1 MPLCLPAGKSNNPDV
16 GGPWW
21 LAGEDAERWSSYTTE
36 RANATSRHPE
46 TPYWLH
52 LPSEKPTD
60 RSHRCMYSVFQKT
73 FWNIFTLVKFFCLK
87 FCKFVGNSYRRLRS
101 GSTSTLLVPSTR
113 RATLGDRAFP
123 VGRPLHGPGMHCLRR
138 SEHRRRTW
146 HFVASWKHCYSR
158 HRLKTGHDCAIYLL
172 HSVNCKFWHNVL
184 YSAPAAFFCDSVT
197 IILTF
202 IIIIIH
208 FQFLYIHLNISS
220 NGVNFFHEYW
230 VPVVLTA
237 SSFEY
242 WMQTLREQGLGE
254 KAIIFQYTLTKG
266 GSWAVVRKSAVE
278 STTLA
283 QPFCV
288 NQAVGLG
295 NLSQRLH
302 AQSVVV
308 RQFSHWCI

>member
-52 LPSEKPTD
+52 LPPEKPTD

-123 VGRPLHGPGMHCLRR
+123 VAAARAWNALPSSVRTSSTYLAFRR
-138 SEHRRRTW
+138 QLKTLLFKASFEDRTW
-146 HFVASWKHCYSR
+146 LRYLFVA
-158 HRLKTGHDCAIYLL
+158 
-172 HSVNCKFWHNVL
+172 
-184 YSAPAAFFCDSVT
+184 
-197 IILTF
+197 
-202 IIIIIH
+202 
-208 FQFLYIHLNISS
+208 
-220 NGVNFFHEYW
+220 
-230 VPVVLTA
+230 
-237 SSFEY
+237 
-242 WMQTLREQGLGE
+242 
-254 KAIIFQYTLTKG
+254 
-266 GSWAVVRKSAVE
+266 
-278 STTLA
+278 
-283 QPFCV
+283 
-288 NQAVGLG
+288 
-295 NLSQRLH
+295 QR
-302 AQSVVV
+302 
-308 RQFSHWCI
+308 